1 MGGMSD
7 SVRMRS
13 LVVAAL
19 LAVVLSG
26 CGLFQTEPT
35 PFPPRTAAP
44 LPSGA
49 AALALKTDAP
59 ATPVPDAPWACPA
72 ALLAPVRV
80 GRDGDAVVFRLVS
93 DDSVITLIWPRG
105 FSARLVSG
113 RAEIVAPDGTV
124 IARQGDV
131 LADMLGG
138 AGDEQGFHICSVSNR
153 IYSPAS

>member
-1 MGGMSD
+1 MGGMRD
-7 SVRMRS
+7 SVRVRS
-13 LVVAAL
+13 LIVAAL

-59 ATPVPDAPWACPA
+59 ATPVPNAAWACPA

-80 GRDGDAVVFRLVS
+80 LRDGDTVVFRLVPA
-93 DDSVITLIWPRG
+93 DSVITLIWPRG

-113 RAEIVAPDGTV
+113 APRSWPPM
-124 IARQGDV
+124 AR
-131 LADMLGG
+131 
-138 AGDEQGFHICSVSNR
+138 
-153 IYSPAS
+153 

>member
-1 MGGMSD
+1 MSK
-7 SVRMRS
+7 STGWRS

-19 LAVVLSG
+19 LTLVLSG

-35 PFPPRTAAP
+35 PFPPRAAAP

-59 ATPVPDAPWACPA
+59 ATPVPNAAWACPA
-72 ALLAPVRV
+72 ALLAPVR
-80 GRDGDAVVFRLVS
+80 GLRDGDTVVFRMVP
-93 DDSVITLIWPRG
+93 DDSVITLTWPRG

-124 IARQGDV
+124 IARESDV
-131 LADMLGG
+131 LTDMLGG
-138 AGDEQGFHICSVSNR
+138 AGDAQGFHICSVNNR